1 MLSSSIVN
9 IYRIPT
15 NVFVES
21 HWTVQSHWPA
31 ENHVT
36 NSWWINKPWHRNYS
50 PLIHT
55 FIMVLQNTNGD
66 EFKANT
72 FSEEI
77 IKPYNATKTTPS
89 LCIYFT
95 LGCYR
100 TWDTKHCQMM
110 WCTTAMDCHN
120 NPTRKNKELRL
131 WVDYI
136 FRGGHEKSQGE

>member
-1 MLSSSIVN
+1 MKICQFYHGKCCPPQLSTFTGSQQTFLQKATELCST
-9 IYRIPT
+9 T
-15 NVFVES
+15 NPQKK
-21 HWTVQSHWPA
+21 HG
-31 ENHVT
+31 T

-89 LCIYFT
+89 FYIYFT

-110 WCTTAMDCHN
+110 WCTTAMDCHKIVQE
-120 NPTRKNKELRL
+120 KNK
-131 WVDYI
+131 
-136 FRGGHEKSQGE
+136 